1 MKKEILFD
9 GDFSHKAFGIWR
21 VLNSNGWVS
30 NVHPIHSNKNTPMN
44 PPACHA
50 ISPVRVA
57 VIQFDP
63 QCGIDNHARNV
74 AQGLAFAER
83 AVAEGATLIVL
94 PELCSTGYAY
104 RGRAE
109 AYALAEPVPKG
120 PTVQLWEAFATKHGV
135 YLAAGL
141 AEREGTRLYDTAVL
155 VGPEGYV
162 GKYRKAHLW
171 NAEKLW
177 FCPGDL
183 GFPVFETPIGRI
195 GLMICWDVWF
205 PEVPRLLALQG
216 ADIICSLNNWVW
228 TPPPLFDEA
237 GRCMA
242 SYLTMTAAHTNNV
255 FIAAANRVGCD
266 RGDRFLG
273 CSLIAGTNGWPLGRV
288 AGAEEDVILYADI
301 DLVSARSA
309 PIWNSLNDLPR
320 DRRGDLYDAM
330 LGYRN
335 HPMMPR

>member
-1 MKKEILFD
+1 MT
-9 GDFSHKAFGIWR
+9 
-21 VLNSNGWVS
+21 
-30 NVHPIHSNKNTPMN
+30 PI
-44 PPACHA
+44 HA

-63 QCGIDNHARNV
+63 QCGLDHLPGNV
-74 AQGLAFAER
+74 AHGLALAEQ
-83 AVAEGATLIVL
+83 AVASGANLLVL
-94 PELCSTGYAY
+94 PELCNTGYTY
-104 RGRAE
+104 CNRTE
-109 AYALAEPVPKG
+109 AYALAEAVPEG
-120 PTVQLWEAFATKHGV
+120 PTVQAWQAFAQKHGV
-135 YLAAGL
+135 YLAAGM
-141 AEREGTRLYDTAVL
+141 AEREGTYLYDTAVL
-155 VGPEGYV
+155 VGPDGYL

-171 NAEKLW
+171 NCEKLW
-177 FCPGDL
+177 FRPGDL

-228 TPPPLFDEA
+228 TPPPLFDDT
-237 GRCMA
+237 GKCMA

-255 FIAAANRVGCD
+255 FIAAANRVGTD
-266 RGDRFLG
+266 RGERFLG
-273 CSLIAGTNGWPLGRV
+273 CSLIASTQGWPLGKV
-288 AGAEEDVILYADI
+288 AGSEEEIILQADI

-320 DRRGDLYDAM
+320 DRRADLYDPM
-330 LGYRN
+330 LGYRQ